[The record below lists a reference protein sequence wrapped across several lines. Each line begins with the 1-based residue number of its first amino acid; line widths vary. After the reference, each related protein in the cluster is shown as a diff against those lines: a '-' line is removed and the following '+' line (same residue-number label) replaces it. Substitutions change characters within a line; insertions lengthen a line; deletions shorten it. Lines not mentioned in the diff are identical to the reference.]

1 MLRLNKG
8 NTMKKLTLTAIALL
22 GLSLAGCAT
31 NPDRV
36 DGVTFTIEKASDG
49 EPLCRFVYDP
59 AKVKDNWEEFGQRLR
74 AAYGSKLDQCTRFEN
89 VEAKG

>member
-1 MLRLNKG
+1 
-8 NTMKKLTLTAIALL
+8 MKQLTLTAIALL

-31 NPDRV
+31 SPDRV
-36 DGVTFTIEKASDG
+36 DGVMFTIEKASDG

-59 AKVKDNWEEFGQRLR
+59 AKVTQDNWEEVGQRLR
-74 AAYGSKLDQCTRFEN
+74 SAYGSKLDQCTRFEN